1 MDIGDI
7 CDYCE
12 EPYCERCELGNPCL
26 GCEDYKDGNC
36 LSNGGCAEVKGDNDE
51 IN

>member
-12 EPYCERCELGNPCL
+12 ERDCERCKFGNPCI
-26 GCEDYKDGNC
+26 GCEDYAGNGVC
-36 LSNGGCAEVKGDNDE
+36 LSNGGCGEEKKEGE
-51 IN
+51 E